1 MGKTFVKLAL
11 AFFVII
17 ASLGFVLWFTQDKM
31 SILREELNSRK
42 NYDEEIIL
50 INTLFVDI
58 ENFYL
63 LSNKF
68 GIEHKSL
75 EEAQEILAPKNA
87 NIEKQIEELQQY
99 SRNED
104 YTEIVDS
111 IEALYEQL
119 ANNAMELILLQ
130 KLAAT
135 SFDKPLLMALNET
148 NMLLKKDT
156 SFVKTKEVISE
167 KELKKLERQ
176 QQKLLR
182 QEKRKQKKDPNYKP
196 IVITKNNIT
205 SPDSSLFAK
214 IDSALLGL
222 SRVIIKEQTISDKRK
237 EELNQKIYEVELSKH
252 FIYQRINNL
261 LSKLRN
267 EEQLQLN
274 IRINNAT
281 QYSQDAF
288 YWLSVIFIVTS
299 IAAIIFFAL
308 IIYDLS
314 KSHYFKEKLIVEKN
328 KAEKLAKDKENFLNK
343 MSHEIRTP
351 LNAIVGFS
359 QILMTEKDPQKH
371 REYAQQIQSSSS
383 HLLNLINET
392 LDFTRIESG
401 FAQPKVEEFDSNQA
415 IQNVISE
422 LQILAQK
429 KNLELKTNIQPAKN
443 TVQGDVI
450 WLRQILYNTVGNSI
464 KYTEKGYVE
473 VTSSWKLKDGYK
485 TIVLAVKDTGI
496 GMSEEQVKSLFDVYK
511 KDFQPSI
518 SSGSSGLGLAI
529 TKKMIDLQ
537 AGSIKVQSKKG
548 EGSTF
553 TIEIPYKIGQPLS
566 NFTTTETSLAT
577 PDLKQKSV
585 LVIDDDTPSL
595 MLLEILL
602 TKWNGI
608 VEKAHNV
615 EEAIQHISSKPFDY
629 IISDWNLN
637 NQTAAV
643 VLQFIAKEEIK
654 TPIIIA
660 SADNQIKKN
669 IEEFPNLQIAIVPKP
684 ISPSVL
690 TKQFI

>member
-1 MGKTFVKLAL
+1 MGKTFIKLAL

-17 ASLGFVLWFTQDKM
+17 ASLGFVLWFTQAKM

-42 NYDEEIIL
+42 SYDEEIIL

-75 EEAQEILAPKNA
+75 DEAEDILAPKNS
-87 NIEKQIEELQQY
+87 NIQKQIEELQKY
-99 SRNED
+99 SRNKD
-104 YTEIVDS
+104 YTDIVDS
-111 IEALYEQL
+111 IESLYQQL

-148 NMLLKKDT
+148 NLLLKQDT
-156 SFVKTKEVISE
+156 SFVKKKEVISE
-167 KELKKLERQ
+167 KELKKIERQ

-182 QEKRKQKKDPNYKP
+182 QEKRKQKKDPNYNP
-196 IVITKNNIT
+196 AVTKNNILEA
-205 SPDSSLFAK
+205 DSSLFAK
-214 IDSALLGL
+214 IDSALVGL
-222 SRVIIKEQTISDKRK
+222 SRIIIKEQTISDNRK

-261 LSKLRN
+261 LSQLRN

-288 YWLSVIFIVTS
+288 YWLTVIFIVTS

-314 KSHYFKEKLIVEKN
+314 KSNYFRKKLIIEKN

-359 QILMTEKDPQKH
+359 QILMSEKDANKTLQ
-371 REYAQQIQSSSS
+371 YAQQIQSSST

-401 FAQPKVEEFDSNQA
+401 FAQPKIEEFDSNKA

-443 TVQGDVI
+443 TVFGDVI
-450 WLRQILYNTVGNSI
+450 WLRQILYNIIGNSI
-464 KYTEKGYVE
+464 KYTEKGSIE
-473 VTSSWKLKDGYK
+473 VASTWQLKDGNK
-485 TIVLAVKDTGI
+485 SLILTVKDTGI
-496 GMSEEQVKSLFDVYK
+496 GMSEEQVKALFDVYK

-537 AGSIKVQSKKG
+537 AGTIHVHSKKG
-548 EGSTF
+548 EGSIF
-553 TIEIPYKIGQPLS
+553 TIEIPYKIGQPLN
-566 NFTTTETSLAT
+566 NFKNTETPLETPNLA
-577 PDLKQKSV
+577 QKNI
-585 LVIDDDTPSL
+585 LIIDDDIPSL

-602 TKWNGI
+602 KKWNGKI
-608 VEKAHNV
+608 EKAHNV
-615 EEAIQHISSKPFDY
+615 EEAIELISNQPFDY
-629 IISDWNLN
+629 IISDWNLKS
-637 NQTAAV
+637 QTADKI
-643 VLQFIAKEEIK
+643 LQFIAKEEIK

-660 SADNQIKKN
+660 SADNQIKQN
-669 IEEFPNLQIAIVPKP
+669 IDEFPNLKIAIVPKP
-684 ISPSVL
+684 ISPNVL